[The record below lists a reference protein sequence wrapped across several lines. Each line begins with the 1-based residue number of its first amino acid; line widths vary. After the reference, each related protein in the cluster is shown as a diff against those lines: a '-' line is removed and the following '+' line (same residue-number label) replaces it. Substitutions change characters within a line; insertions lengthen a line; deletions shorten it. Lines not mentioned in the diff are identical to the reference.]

1 MLAAFKK
8 IIEQFQDPEETVE
21 AVSYQQAVAA
31 LLIEVMLADEKIEET
46 EKQQVLKLIEKE
58 TGLEQVEQLY
68 LDMKQSVESANDM
81 FQFTNAIN
89 EHAGKDEKEA
99 LVGALWRV
107 AYADG
112 ELDEYEDYRIRR
124 ICELLYV
131 PHSVFIQTKL
141 AAKAAKDVE

>member
-21 AVSYQQAVAA
+21 PVSYQQAVAA

-46 EKQQVLKLIEKE
+46 EKQQVLTLIEKE
-58 TGLEQVEQLY
+58 TGLLQVEQLY

-89 EHAGKDEKEA
+89 DHAGKDEKEA
-99 LVGALWRV
+99 LVAALWRV

-112 ELDEYEDYRIRR
+112 VLDEYEDYRIRR

-131 PHSVFIQTKL
+131 PHSVFIQSKL
-141 AAKAAKDVE
+141 AAKAAKDAE